1 MPVAVDKCVRR
12 ILPAI
17 RKQYPNKTPQEQE
30 QTAWA
35 TCRKMWNEGKLKR
48 DGTELTL

>member
-1 MPVAVDKCVRR
+1 MPAEVDRCVRR

-17 RKQYPNKTPQEQE
+17 RRQYPNKTSQEQE

-35 TCRKMWNEGKLKR
+35 TCYKMYKSGKLKR